1 MMVDEIAKF
10 ACLFGV
16 IGLIVPFHGNETFA
30 YHYRLGLNLSLLL
43 ICTTLNCVGRALTL
57 ISFYSDPLS
66 AKEDEVKQGKKI
78 S

>member
-16 IGLIVPFHGNETFA
+16 IGLIVSFHGTETFA
-30 YHYRLGLNLSLLL
+30 HHYRLGLNLSLLL
-43 ICTTLNCVGRALTL
+43 ICPLNCVGRALTL
-57 ISFYSDPLS
+57 ISFYSYSLS
-66 AKEDEVKQGKKI
+66 ARKDEVKQGKKI

>member
-16 IGLIVPFHGNETFA
+16 IGLIVSFHGTETFA
-30 YHYRLGLNLSLLL
+30 LHYRLGLNLSLLL
-43 ICTTLNCVGRALTL
+43 ICPLNCVGPALTL
-57 ISFYSDPLS
+57 ISFYSYSLS
-66 AKEDEVKQGKKI
+66 ARKDEVKQGKKI